1 MKKSKCLLSVAMI
14 VKDEEH
20 NIRRA
25 LESVKDVADEIIVVD
40 TGSKDRTPEIAREY
54 TDKVFFHPWKND
66 FSEARNYSLKFPTC
80 EWVLILDADEEV
92 SQQFQEA
99 IRNFLENLPRDVNTV
114 YLPTVNY
121 LDWNFKQVETASTAR
136 IFRNGTVYYKN
147 IVHNQPVYKPKVV
160 QAPYIIYHYGY
171 IWTRRL
177 RKAKYNRTRNL
188 IIKHLKDVRNPIE
201 KIYYLVQLYKTESIG
216 KHVHRKYDSAWRAFQ
231 EIKNVKKIPAI
242 GLEFLFLFGLDCV
255 NADLLK
261 LAKVLFET
269 AIKSSPKY
277 PDPYFGMLAFYER
290 EEKWEEAIKWGEK
303 FIEVFNKVMNNI
315 EKFEWTVMS
324 MKFLASAHG
333 VLARAYLKI
342 EKPIEASK
350 HILESLEISKKTGE
364 DIQRILNTFLL
375 DIQSIEKKEVFVDL
389 METFEKIVEFS
400 YDNDIQIRF
409 REVLEKALEFGLSIP
424 QSVLK
429 KITPS
434 DAFEKCMIMRLMDR
448 KDHLLDMILDGKDAY
463 EFVTENG
470 VPALLFLYNVTRE
483 NIDNTKLITL
493 LNEIRKNTEDK
504 YLKGTALALIG
515 DINLKAGRYREALAV
530 YRKAMEE
537 TPELS
542 RYIKPIIEDL
552 KTALT
557 TDIEGVYEELMK
569 HFSED
574 KELIFDL
581 TKYLGKEVA
590 KRLYFIS
597 DHPIAIYVSA
607 ISQDKPEK
615 TRELLKKI
623 TDPQMFPF
631 YYYRL
636 AKTYEG
642 SDKNLAFEYHIK
654 ACEENGKVADLK
666 LGKYIYTGLYPNTK
680 LPFMKND
687 DEIIWVGN
695 LSEKFSTLGIIHP
708 VRSWRKCEK
717 GFLYS
722 YPYPDDEALRIY
734 KDREEKIYKERPFSV
749 KAEDVLKILSRLDW
763 KVSKIF
769 PEELEEKYR
778 WVFEELEIEIK
789 DHSKNIVVVEGIEEI
804 PDLKDVL
811 KGIKEAV
818 IFFHVPNL
826 DDREDPVWFYPRFR
840 ILRSTGYMKKEL
852 RNLGYE
858 VLGLEVLSKNL
869 RCIHIKKE

>member
-1 MKKSKCLLSVAMI
+1 MKKNKCLLSVAMI

-80 EWVLILDADEEV
+80 EWVLILDADEET
-92 SQQFQEA
+92 SEDFRKN
-99 IRNFLENLPRDVNTV
+99 IREFLESVPKDVNTI
-114 YLPTVNY
+114 YLPTINY
-121 LDWNFKQVETASTAR
+121 LDWELQSMEIISTPR

-147 IVHNQPVYKPKVV
+147 IVHNQAVYKPRVT
-160 QAPYIIYHYGY
+160 QAPYVIYHYGY
-171 IWTRRL
+171 IWTRAL
-177 RKAKYNRTRNL
+177 REKKYNRTRNL
-188 IIKHLKDVRNPIE
+188 IIKHLKRVSNPIE
-201 KIYYLVQLYKTESIG
+201 RIYYLVQLYKTESVGGYIYR
-216 KHVHRKYDSAWRAFQ
+216 KHETAWKIMQ
-231 EIKNVKKIPAI
+231 EIKGPEKVPKIA
-242 GLEFLFLFGLDCV
+242 LEFLFLFGLDCM
-255 NADLLK
+255 NAGLLEF
-261 LAKVLFET
+261 AQTLFET
-269 AIKSSPKY
+269 AIKSSPEY
-277 PDPYFGMLAFYER
+277 PDPYLGMLNLC
-290 EEKWEEAIKWGEK
+290 EKKMEWEKAINWGEK
-303 FIEVFNKVMNNI
+303 FLATFEKAINNI

-375 DIQSIEKKEVFVDL
+375 DVQNIEKKEVFVDL
-389 METFEKIVEFS
+389 METFERIVEFS
-400 YDNDIQIRF
+400 YDNDIQIKF

-424 QSVLK
+424 QSVLE

-434 DAFEKCMIMRLMDR
+434 DIFEKCMIMRLIDK
-448 KDHLLDMILDGKDAY
+448 KDHLLDILLDGKDTY
-463 EFVTENG
+463 KFIVENG
-470 VPALLFLYNVTRE
+470 VPALLFLYSVAKE
-483 NIDNTKLITL
+483 NLDKVITL

-515 DINLKAGRYREALAV
+515 DINLKAGRYRETLAV

-569 HFSED
+569 HFSKD

-590 KRLYFIS
+590 KRLYLIS

-636 AKTYEG
+636 AKTCEE

-654 ACEENGKVADLK
+654 ACEKNGKVADLK

-749 KAEDVLKILSRLDW
+749 KAEDVLKILSRLNW
-763 KVSKIF
+763 KESKIF
-769 PEELEEKYR
+769 PEELGEKYR
-778 WVFEELEIEIK
+778 WVFEELEIKIK
-789 DHSKNIVVVEGIEEI
+789 DRSENIVVVEGIEEI

-811 KGIKEAV
+811 KDIKEAI

-826 DDREDPVWFYPRFR
+826 GDREDPVWFYPRFR

-869 RCIHIKKE
+869 RCIHIKRE